1 MQNIDDLFFAPRHST
16 RKEAL
21 KHNLPPF
28 SNEEYYLE
36 FEERRSC
43 LTGTWQYLKEISQQD

>member
-1 MQNIDDLFFAPRHST
+1 MQNIDDLFLLLVNL
-16 RKEAL
+16 KEAL
-21 KHNLPPF
+21 KLNLSPF